1 MILHRIFD
9 KPRGFWTGE
18 PVLGLALELRVADK
32 DRQHHLRARE
42 DVLGLYAVRLLLP
55 HQCAEA
61 ANPLGQRAPKAGFMR
76 APIRRGTGV
85 AVNAGRYIALK
96 GPGDRPCA
104 TPLPSGT
111 NLTTGEEIRHTT
123 L

>member
-1 MILHRIFD
+1 MRISDWSSDVCSSDLHIVCKEVVEMILHRIFD

-61 ANPLGQRAPKAGFMR
+61 AN
-76 APIRRGTGV
+76 
-85 AVNAGRYIALK
+85 
-96 GPGDRPCA
+96 DRKS
-104 TPLPSGT
+104 TSLNSS
-111 NLTTGEEIRHTT
+111 H
-123 L
+123 

>member
-55 HQCAEA
+55 PQCAEA

-76 APIRRGTGV
+76 AAIRSEENTTELQSLMLRSY
-85 AVNAGRYIALK
+85 AVFCLK
-96 GPGDRPCA
+96 
-104 TPLPSGT
+104 
-111 NLTTGEEIRHTT
+111 
-123 L
+123 